1 LNKAAGTDLPN
12 DELTL
17 SILRQTDTIKN
28 QKSLADDL
36 GHSVGKINYILKALI
51 EKGLIKV
58 ENFASAKEKKKY
70 RYLLTPKGI
79 DEKISLTEKFVER
92 KKREYEEL
100 SKELEILKEKN

>member
-1 LNKAAGTDLPN
+1 LPN

-58 ENFASAKEKKKY
+58 ENFANSKEKRKY

-79 DEKISLTEKFVER
+79 EEKISLTERFVER
-92 KKREYEEL
+92 KKREYVEL
-100 SKELEILKEKN
+100 QKELEAIKCAKRKKPCIQ

>member
-1 LNKAAGTDLPN
+1 LQNQ
-12 DELTL
+12 ELTL
-17 SILRQTDTIKN
+17 QILRNTESIQS

-58 ENFASAKEKKKY
+58 ENFTSAKEKKKY

-79 DEKISLTEKFVER
+79 EEKISLTERFVER

-100 SKELEILKEKN
+100 SKELEKLKEKN